1 MNDVIKLLKSHRSI
15 RKYSDRPVSQDL
27 VETLVETGQCAATSS
42 FTQAC
47 TVIQVKNPE
56 TRMKLCECAAGQE
69 YVKEAPV
76 FLVFCA
82 DMKRHQLACD
92 LHEKPMLSGF
102 TELFL
107 MVSIDC
113 GIFAQNVVV
122 SAESL
127 GLGSCYIG
135 AIRNKIGEVDEI
147 LGLPDLVYPV
157 FGLCLGYPAQD
168 PEPKPRLPLPVV
180 LKQER
185 YEDASDTDIIRK
197 YDNTVR
203 HYYDTRTGGTSENSW
218 SEQIYEKLGKEARP
232 HMLSFLQSKG
242 FLLK

>member
-1 MNDVIKLLKSHRSI
+1 
-15 RKYSDRPVSQDL
+15 
-27 VETLVETGQCAATSS
+27 
-42 FTQAC
+42 
-47 TVIQVKNPE
+47 
-56 TRMKLCECAAGQE
+56 
-69 YVKEAPV
+69 
-76 FLVFCA
+76 
-82 DMKRHQLACD
+82 
-92 LHEKPMLSGF
+92 MLSGF